1 MVNHRGEVSLLILGS
16 LCLGPE
22 TFFSQRQNA
31 LFCNVKLKNG
41 SNSQL
46 ILGWLHVTP
55 SHQDPE
61 QNALLLHVVWVISAD
76 VVTPCE
82 TQFGENTSISFPM
95 FGGKKKKVNFL
106 PLSPSSWQREPLRGR
121 GHLCRRYCQQ
131 EKKDPNTGPAP
142 QQEEATVLNDRH
154 THTHTYIHK
163 HTPYTH
169 TYCQT

>member
-31 LFCNVKLKNG
+31 LICNVKLKNG

-46 ILGWLHVTP
+46 ILGCLHVTP

-82 TQFGENTSISFPM
+82 TQFGENTPISFPM
-95 FGGKKKKVNFL
+95 FGGKKKKL
-106 PLSPSSWQREPLRGR
+106 ISS
-121 GHLCRRYCQQ
+121 LCRPLADRESHY
-131 EKKDPNTGPAP
+131 EEEDTSAAATANKKRKTRTPAP
-142 QQEEATVLNDRH
+142 PPSKKKRRS
-154 THTHTYIHK
+154 
-163 HTPYTH
+163 
-169 TYCQT
+169 

>member
-31 LFCNVKLKNG
+31 LICNVKLKNG

-46 ILGWLHVTP
+46 ILGCLHVTP

-95 FGGKKKKVNFL
+95 FGGKKKL
-106 PLSPSSWQREPLRGR
+106 ISS
-121 GHLCRRYCQQ
+121 LCRPLADRESHY
-131 EKKDPNTGPAP
+131 EEEDTSAAATANKKRKTRTPAP
-142 QQEEATVLNDRH
+142 PPSKKKRRS
-154 THTHTYIHK
+154 
-163 HTPYTH
+163 
-169 TYCQT
+169 

>member
-1 MVNHRGEVSLLILGS
+1 MVNHRGEVLLLILGS

-46 ILGWLHVTP
+46 ILGCLHVTP

-82 TQFGENTSISFPM
+82 TQWGEHLYFLPYVW
-95 FGGKKKKVNFL
+95 GEKKVNFL
-106 PLSPSSWQREPLRGR
+106 PLSPSS
-121 GHLCRRYCQQ
+121 
-131 EKKDPNTGPAP
+131 
-142 QQEEATVLNDRH
+142 
-154 THTHTYIHK
+154 
-163 HTPYTH
+163 
-169 TYCQT
+169 